1 MKAGKGLAESKPIDK
16 QKVEGF
22 KGPLFIDLFSF
33 TFCIPLC
40 IFLKSRKVV
49 SKPSPSTPL
58 RGSSHTLGSQKKKY
72 TFSNSSQIRLG
83 SVGAKNL
90 RTLVYPLT
98 RPPAP
103 ISSMNESP
111 GPWFSL
117 SLDFLLVRVLERRAY
132 MIPSR
137 FGRIIPLGRA
147 AASFAYSYPSAT
159 DMRTPTETSL
169 FSLDFSRSSH
179 RSVGFF
185 EPPRLTLELFLFLPI
200 PIGLKPSL
208 FLWDPWW

>member
-111 GPWFSL
+111 GP
-117 SLDFLLVRVLERRAY
+117 
-132 MIPSR
+132 
-137 FGRIIPLGRA
+137 
-147 AASFAYSYPSAT
+147 
-159 DMRTPTETSL
+159 
-169 FSLDFSRSSH
+169 
-179 RSVGFF
+179 
-185 EPPRLTLELFLFLPI
+185 
-200 PIGLKPSL
+200 
-208 FLWDPWW
+208 